1 MTTGRAK
8 TPNRSSLTL
17 TFIIALVIR
26 DYHHYNNYYLDYL
39 FIISYNSGMKKISQ
53 SVNNAFA
60 ETGTHLKTWRI
71 IYSLKA
77 AQVAQRAGISLGT
90 LHKIENGDPSVST
103 AAFLE
108 VVRSLGL
115 LDKLVD
121 SIDPLNSD
129 LGRAR
134 VTENLPQRIK

>member
-1 MTTGRAK
+1 M
-8 TPNRSSLTL
+8 
-17 TFIIALVIR
+17 
-26 DYHHYNNYYLDYL
+26 NN
-39 FIISYNSGMKKISQ
+39 ITQ

-60 ETGTHLKTWRI
+60 EVGAHLSTWRK

-77 AQVAQRAGISLGT
+77 AQIAQRAGISLGT
-90 LHKIENGDPSVST
+90 LHKIEKGDPTVSV

-115 LDKLVD
+115 LDELVD

-134 VTENLPQRIK
+134 VNESLPKRIR

>member
-1 MTTGRAK
+1 
-8 TPNRSSLTL
+8 
-17 TFIIALVIR
+17 
-26 DYHHYNNYYLDYL
+26 
-39 FIISYNSGMKKISQ
+39 MKNFSQ
-53 SVNNAFA
+53 SVYNAFA
-60 ETGTHLKTWRI
+60 ETGKHLKTWRR

-77 AQVAQRAGISLGT
+77 AQVAERAGISPGT
-90 LHKIENGDPSVST
+90 LQKIENGDPSVST

-115 LDKLVD
+115 LDTLVD

-134 VTENLPQRIK
+134 VSESLPKRIR